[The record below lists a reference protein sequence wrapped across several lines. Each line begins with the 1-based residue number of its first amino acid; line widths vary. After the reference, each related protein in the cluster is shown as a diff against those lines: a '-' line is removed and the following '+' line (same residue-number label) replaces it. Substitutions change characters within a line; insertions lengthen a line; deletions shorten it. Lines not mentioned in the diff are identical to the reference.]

1 MQTKPTPLAP
11 MDRFMLAA
19 TELKMAAERNMD
31 LMEELQ
37 EELPILTDSDVLAAA
52 ENWTTSRLDLDGS
65 FRDYEGLRD
74 TLFSWVMEAQG

>member
-19 TELKMAAERNMD
+19 TELKMAAEKNMD
-31 LMEELQ
+31 WMEQNQ
-37 EELPILTDSDVLAAA
+37 EDIPILTDSDVLAAA
-52 ENWTTSRLDLDGS
+52 ENWTTSKLDLDGS

-74 TLFSWVMEAQG
+74 ALFSWVMDAQS